1 MALAI
6 ATNTAA
12 LTAAS
17 AASSVNRDIG
27 TSMARLSSGKRINSA
42 SDDAAGVAI
51 ASRLYA
57 EIRGTKQ
64 AIRNALDS
72 QSLINTV
79 ESAHKEVENLL
90 QRMRELAV
98 QSANDTN
105 SDQDRSNLQAEMNAL
120 ITEVDR
126 ISSATTWAGESLM
139 TDADGKTFY
148 FQVGTAIGNENQI
161 GVTIDAMS
169 SSALGLGA
177 ASTINVDFDLTT
189 GGFGPTGT
197 LTDIDPNDAS
207 LGALLTP
214 TTAGGT
220 VTLNL
225 GTSNATPHG
234 SFDQTVTGWIPFD
247 PVTPGDTVTLT
258 FGNDGTND
266 VTFDID
272 TTDQSSLQS
281 VVDLIND
288 GGGSPNSMAGVFA
301 HGVAAQVTNT
311 NGYDQL
317 SVAIYGFGSNPSRP
331 TTIDDIGI
339 EQTPGSD
346 IIVAVD
352 TTDTSTLQNAV
363 DTINDGS
370 GAQGSGAG
378 TAAHGVAASIDTDT
392 GALKLVA
399 GTGSPIN
406 TAAPNDSAAIG
417 IDSANAA
424 AVAKATID
432 ANGVIS
438 FNNDTATVT
447 LKPAEGN
454 TAAITAN
461 ISSTDLPASANA
473 INAQTDATGISA
485 RVELGEN
492 GAADTLVLATLSG
505 SGGTGSGGT
514 ATSVASGAS
523 AITAITTI
531 DLAITKVN
539 VQRSE
544 LGAVSNR
551 LNHTVNNLTN
561 ISANLSAA
569 KGGIEDADFALET
582 TALAKNQILQQA
594 STAML
599 AQANASKQNVLSLL
613 QG

>member
-1 MALAI
+1 MRW
-6 ATNTAA
+6 TAN
-12 LTAAS
+12 L
-17 AASSVNRDIG
+17 
-27 TSMARLSSGKRINSA
+27 
-42 SDDAAGVAI
+42 
-51 ASRLYA
+51 
-57 EIRGTKQ
+57 
-64 AIRNALDS
+64 
-72 QSLINTV
+72 LINTV
-79 ESAHKEVENLL
+79 EGAHKEVENLL

-105 SDQDRSNLQAEMNAL
+105 NDQDRSNLQAEMNAL
-120 ITEVDR
+120 ITEIDR
-126 ISSATTWAGESLM
+126 ISSTTTWAGEGLVS
-139 TDADGKTFY
+139 TADGKIFS
-148 FQVGTAIGNENQI
+148 FQVGAATGQKNQI
-161 GVTIDAMS
+161 GVTIDVMS

-177 ASTINVDFDLTT
+177 GSKINVDFDSTT

-197 LTDIDPNDAS
+197 LTDINPNDAS

-266 VTFDID
+266 VTFEID
-272 TTDQSSLQS
+272 TTDQSSLQT
-281 VVDLIND
+281 VVDLIN
-288 GGGSPNSMAGVFA
+288 GGGGDPALMAGVFA
-301 HGVAAQVTNT
+301 HGVAAQVMNT
-311 NGYDQL
+311 NGYSQL
-317 SVAIYGFGSNPSRP
+317 AVTITGFGSNPIKP
-331 TTIDDIGI
+331 ATIDDIGI

-352 TTDTSTLQNAV
+352 TTDASTLQNAV

-392 GALKLVA
+392 GSLKLVA

-406 TAAPNDSAAIG
+406 TVAPTDSAAIG

-424 AVAKATID
+424 SVAKATID

-461 ISSTDLPASANA
+461 ITSNDLPASADA
-473 INAQTDATGISA
+473 INAQTGATGITAS
-485 RVELGEN
+485 VVTGEN
-492 GAADTLVLATLSG
+492 GADDTLVLTALSD
-505 SGGTGSGGT
+505 SGGTGSGGGT
-514 ATSVASGAS
+514 TSVASGA
-523 AITAITTI
+523 TAITTIATI
-531 DLAITKVN
+531 DLAITTVN
-539 VQRSE
+539 AQRSE

-551 LNHTVNNLTN
+551 LNHTANNLTN

>member
-17 AASSVNRDIG
+17 AASGVNRDMG
-27 TSMARLSSGKRINSA
+27 MSMARLSSGKRINAA

-51 ASRLYA
+51 ASRLSA
-57 EIRGTKQ
+57 EIRGTEQ
-64 AIRNALDS
+64 AIRNALDG

-79 ESAHKEVENLL
+79 EGAHKEVENLL

-105 SDQDRSNLQAEMNAL
+105 NDQDRSNLQAEMNAL
-120 ITEVDR
+120 ITEIDR
-126 ISSATTWAGESLM
+126 ISSTTTWAGEGLGSA
-139 TDADGKTFY
+139 ADGKTFS
-148 FQVGTAIGNENQI
+148 FQVGAATGQKNQI
-161 GVTIDAMS
+161 GVTIDVMS

-177 ASTINVDFDLTT
+177 GSTINVDFDSTT

-197 LTDIDPNDAS
+197 LTDINPNDAS

-266 VTFDID
+266 VTFEID
-272 TTDQSSLQS
+272 TTDQSSLQT
-281 VVDLIND
+281 VVDLIN
-288 GGGSPNSMAGVFA
+288 GGGGDPALMAGVFA
-301 HGVAAQVTNT
+301 HGVAAQVMNT
-311 NGYDQL
+311 NGYSQL
-317 SVAIYGFGSNPSRP
+317 AVTITGFGSNPIKP
-331 TTIDDIGI
+331 ATIDDIGI

-352 TTDTSTLQNAV
+352 TTDASTLQNAV

-378 TAAHGVAASIDTDT
+378 TAAHGVAALIDTDT
-392 GALKLVA
+392 GSLKLVA

-406 TAAPNDSAAIG
+406 TVAPTDSAALVSI
-417 IDSANAA
+417 
-424 AVAKATID
+424 
-432 ANGVIS
+432 
-438 FNNDTATVT
+438 
-447 LKPAEGN
+447 
-454 TAAITAN
+454 
-461 ISSTDLPASANA
+461 
-473 INAQTDATGISA
+473 AQMQH
-485 RVELGEN
+485 LWP
-492 GAADTLVLATLSG
+492 
-505 SGGTGSGGT
+505 
-514 ATSVASGAS
+514 
-523 AITAITTI
+523 
-531 DLAITKVN
+531 K
-539 VQRSE
+539 QR
-544 LGAVSNR
+544 LMRMV
-551 LNHTVNNLTN
+551 
-561 ISANLSAA
+561 
-569 KGGIEDADFALET
+569 
-582 TALAKNQILQQA
+582 
-594 STAML
+594 
-599 AQANASKQNVLSLL
+599 
-613 QG
+613 

>member
-1 MALAI
+1 MALAF

-27 TSMARLSSGKRINSA
+27 TSMARLSSGKHINSA

-57 EIRGTKQ
+57 KIRGTKQ
-64 AIRNALDS
+64 AIRNALHS

-197 LTDIDPNDAS
+197 LTDINPNDAS

-258 FGNDGTND
+258 FKLLRTK
-266 VTFDID
+266 
-272 TTDQSSLQS
+272 
-281 VVDLIND
+281 
-288 GGGSPNSMAGVFA
+288 
-301 HGVAAQVTNT
+301 
-311 NGYDQL
+311 
-317 SVAIYGFGSNPSRP
+317 
-331 TTIDDIGI
+331 
-339 EQTPGSD
+339 
-346 IIVAVD
+346 
-352 TTDTSTLQNAV
+352 
-363 DTINDGS
+363 
-370 GAQGSGAG
+370 GAD
-378 TAAHGVAASIDTDT
+378 H
-392 GALKLVA
+392 
-399 GTGSPIN
+399 
-406 TAAPNDSAAIG
+406 
-417 IDSANAA
+417 
-424 AVAKATID
+424 
-432 ANGVIS
+432 
-438 FNNDTATVT
+438 
-447 LKPAEGN
+447 
-454 TAAITAN
+454 
-461 ISSTDLPASANA
+461 
-473 INAQTDATGISA
+473 
-485 RVELGEN
+485 
-492 GAADTLVLATLSG
+492 
-505 SGGTGSGGT
+505 
-514 ATSVASGAS
+514 
-523 AITAITTI
+523 
-531 DLAITKVN
+531 
-539 VQRSE
+539 
-544 LGAVSNR
+544 
-551 LNHTVNNLTN
+551 
-561 ISANLSAA
+561 
-569 KGGIEDADFALET
+569 
-582 TALAKNQILQQA
+582 
-594 STAML
+594 
-599 AQANASKQNVLSLL
+599 
-613 QG
+613 